1 MKVAPKTKK
10 WLKAAAKILGSA
22 ICLYYLFTQ
31 IEWES
36 IQEQLW
42 AISLPGLLLA
52 SVFYLASH
60 FLSVK
65 RLGLHFSAEN
75 IELSYIRNLRLYF
88 QGMFY
93 SLFLPGIIGGDGYKM
108 YWLKQKKEVPLKQ
121 SFRSLL
127 IDRLNGLWAIFLLSA
142 VLISLIDLPFRF
154 QLSTGI
160 VVGTLYYAAH
170 RILKF
175 YFPQY
180 LKVLFPASFYSALIQ
195 ASLLLCIF
203 CLLWG
208 YGIQEDYLSYG
219 LIFFAGALASV
230 IPISIG
236 GLGFRELTFLFGAS
250 YFGLDEGLAVSLSL
264 LFYFIT
270 LAVSLIGIAELW
282 KND

>member
-52 SVFYLASH
+52 SIFYLASH

-65 RLGLHFSAEN
+65 RLGLHFFAEN

-236 GLGFRELTFLFGAS
+236 GLGFRELTFLYGAS

>member
-22 ICLYYLFTQ
+22 LCLYYLFTQ

-75 IELSYIRNLRLYF
+75 IELSYVRNLRLYF

-108 YWLKQKKEVPLKQ
+108 YWLKDRKEVPLKH

-127 IDRLNGLWAIFLLSA
+127 IDRLNGLWALLLLA
-142 VLISLIDLPFRF
+142 VVLICLIDLPFRL
-154 QLSTGI
+154 QLSAGI
-160 VVGTLYYAAH
+160 IIGTLYFAAH

-180 LKVLFPASFYSALIQ
+180 LKVFFPASLYSGLIQ
-195 ASLLLCIF
+195 TCLLLCIF

-208 YGIQEDYLSYG
+208 YGIEDNYLTYG

-236 GLGFRELTFLFGAS
+236 GLGFRELTFLYGAN

-270 LAVSLIGIAELW
+270 LAVSLIGIGELW